1 MSSPRRRHW
10 WCFQSEKREEAVVAW
25 NLITN
30 SAFFDMMMLR
40 FEQDIKVGF
49 TEYMRSDGS
58 RSYFF
63 CLDTVRD
70 LFVDAGFTEYLDLGY
85 NYDLKCENLVWLSH
99 LSLLSHLDLSCVN
112 LSKAVDWVQSINNL
126 PLLQEVRLFACILP
140 DITTHPSLPFNSS
153 VSLSMLDLSYNDISS
168 SIYGWLFNFSSSLV
182 DVDLSSN
189 QLKGLIPDSFGG
201 MISLTNL
208 CLSFNHLE
216 GGLPKSFANVFIAA
230 GEQLLV
236 ARVSMQIAIAMATAT
251 NNADRERERGGWRWV
266 SNRNRDRKERERA
279 IEQIVIRFQIAIAM
293 VVVTGGDDGALVR

>member
-1 MSSPRRRHW
+1 MLDLHSLNDAPYPLSGKISP
-10 WCFQSEKREEAVVAW
+10 S
-25 NLITN
+25 L
-30 SAFFDMMMLR
+30 
-40 FEQDIKVGF
+40 FELQHLK
-49 TEYMRSDGS
+49 
-58 RSYFF
+58 
-63 CLDTVRD
+63 
-70 LFVDAGFTEYLDLGY
+70 YLDLNGNNFHDDITKLRNLSKLQYLNLGY

-153 VSLSMLDLSYNDISS
+153 VSLFMLDLSYNDISS
-168 SIYGWLFNFSSSLV
+168 SICGWLFNFSSSLV

-216 GGLPKSFANVFIAA
+216 GGLPKSFANVSHICV
-230 GEQLLV
+230 LL
-236 ARVSMQIAIAMATAT
+236 ICLKTC
-251 NNADRERERGGWRWV
+251 
-266 SNRNRDRKERERA
+266 
-279 IEQIVIRFQIAIAM
+279 
-293 VVVTGGDDGALVR
+293 